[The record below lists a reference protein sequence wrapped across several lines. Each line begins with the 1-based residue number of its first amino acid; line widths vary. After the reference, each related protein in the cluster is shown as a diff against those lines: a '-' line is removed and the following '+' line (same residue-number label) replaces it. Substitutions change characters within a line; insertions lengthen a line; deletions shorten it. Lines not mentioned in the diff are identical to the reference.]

1 MASLEV
7 LLQQLTNTLKS
18 VIGAGIENETINLYE
33 YNINEY
39 SLLLKVAYAGMK
51 IANWISFAIHITVPT
66 TVLFTYSIMRRLN
79 LRLSSS
85 KMNTIVAKIAGFP
98 STPR

>member
-39 SLLLKVAYAGMK
+39 SLLLKVAYIGWNENCK
-51 IANWISFAIHITVPT
+51 
-66 TVLFTYSIMRRLN
+66 LN
-79 LRLSSS
+79 LIRNTYYCSYNRTIICSPTRL
-85 KMNTIVAKIAGFP
+85 
-98 STPR
+98 